1 MQTKLHMDVKT
12 FICISIFLSKTRL
25 PLRLQGVTETVVAV
39 LILHVVRETGDVVL
53 LIREAPGPRG
63 RRGPGQ
69 LAELEGEMEH
79 KAAVFVAVLVRPV
92 AHCRENDK

>member
-1 MQTKLHMDVKT
+1 MLKLLFVFQYSYQKQ
-12 FICISIFLSKTRL
+12 LKARL

-53 LIREAPGPRG
+53 LIREVPGPRG
-63 RRGPGQ
+63 RRGPLIQ
-69 LAELEGEMEH
+69 LAELEGEMEQ
-79 KAAVFVAVLVRPV
+79 KTAVFVAVLVRPV

>member
-1 MQTKLHMDVKT
+1 MLKLLFVFQYSYQKQ
-12 FICISIFLSKTRL
+12 LKARL

-39 LILHVVRETGDVVL
+39 LILHVLRETGDVVL

-69 LAELEGEMEH
+69 LAELEGEMEQ
-79 KAAVFVAVLVRPV
+79 KTAVFVAVLVRPV